1 LARVPGVTVVTG
13 ASTSG
18 TMEAEEPKPEAVADV
33 WACKPTLKTTSNAAS
48 VTRTLSDFE
57 NKFSMGNRKNKKRK
71 LKP

>member
-1 LARVPGVTVVTG
+1 
-13 ASTSG
+13 
-18 TMEAEEPKPEAVADV
+18 MEAEEPKPEAVADV